1 MAGVSPPEAAFSVG
15 SSLGCMRGQPHS
27 HIQGAYASTPPL
39 PRNIVST
46 RMNAGMAAAS
56 PVA

>member
-1 MAGVSPPEAAFSVG
+1 MAEVSPPEAAFGVG
-15 SSLGCMRGQPHS
+15 SSLGCVRGQLHS
-27 HIQGAYASTPPL
+27 HIPGAYASTPPL